1 MNTKDFIYHETVR
14 MKIYQLLSEFFQ
26 IPKKGMNPK
35 LRELTRHLTKI
46 DSILFANPDSMLEA
60 FSHKEGLDLLLVDY
74 SQLFVG
80 PYSLAAPPYGSVY
93 LDTERKVMGNSTVDA
108 KARYAR
114 YGIDVD
120 EGFMDMPDHIVA
132 ELEFMYFLIFREI
145 ECLQLH
151 QYKQACDFLFEQN
164 LFVNDHL
171 NAWIPEF
178 SDLVGKYSDTE
189 YYSNL
194 ALATQRYIKW
204 DLEYLSGIDTLEMQ
218 DQERSHAA
226 L

>member
-1 MNTKDFIYHETVR
+1 MKTKDFIYHETVR

-26 IPKKGMNPK
+26 LPEKGMKTK
-35 LRELTRHLTKI
+35 LRELTRDLTTI
-46 DSILFANPDSMLEA
+46 DSNLFSDSDKMAAA
-60 FSHKEGLDLLLVDY
+60 FSHKDWLARLLVDY

-108 KARYAR
+108 KARYTR

-120 EGFMDMPDHIVA
+120 ESFMDMPDHIVA
-132 ELEFMYFLIFREI
+132 ELEFMYFLIYREI
-145 ECLQLH
+145 DCLQSSH
-151 QYKQACDFLFEQN
+151 YEQACHFLFEQN

-178 SDLVGKYSDTE
+178 SDLVGRYSDTGF
-189 YYSNL
+189 YSNL
-194 ALATQRYIKW
+194 AFTTQRFIKW
-204 DLEYLSGIDTLEMQ
+204 DLEYLSGIDTLEIQ
-218 DQERSHAA
+218 DQEKNYAV